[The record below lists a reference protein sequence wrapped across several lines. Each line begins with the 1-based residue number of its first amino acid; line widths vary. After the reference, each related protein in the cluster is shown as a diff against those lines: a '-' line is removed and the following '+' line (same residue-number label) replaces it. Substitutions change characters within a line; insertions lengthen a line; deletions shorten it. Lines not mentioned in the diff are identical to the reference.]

1 MNAAK
6 DCTLQEKLLRCAMA
20 LILAAGALLASVAA
34 SPAYAAPSTV
44 DVSIGGKIP
53 YGGFAT
59 TWMSADGN
67 IAYCAEPS
75 SPTPAP
81 GSYSTSPVPSGDV
94 TAAIWY
100 SFGSPG
106 FDASMFPGSWYDGGG
121 WDDAKYAAASHVLI
135 AYAYSGSESAAT
147 HGTSAEFA
155 SWAKSE
161 LIGGT
166 FAKMEAGA
174 GKVSA
179 GFEAFCVRTGG
190 GSQTLVSFS
199 WSAGGVKVAK
209 EDSEAG
215 AEPQGDASLDGASF
229 SVVNETGRYVLVGGK
244 YYADGEACATIKTA
258 PEGGSHVAATGADAL
273 PAGSYRIV
281 ESGAP
286 EGYDASDAPVAFT
299 VRAGEMRDLTGD
311 PVTDEVF
318 RGGVQVT
325 KSDKELQASEALAGS
340 GHKEAPGEH
349 PGLDGIEFTVTNRS
363 AHKVLVDGEW
373 REPGEAVA
381 TLTTAWND
389 EAGAYTAQ
397 TAANALPYGTYDV
410 RETATNGSYLLTDGE
425 PRTFEVRAAGEVVSA
440 SADGTALE
448 FRDQVVRNDLE
459 LSKKSESDNAGLMV
473 PFAIENAAT
482 GETHVLVTDRN
493 GDASTASSWNRHSRD
508 TNANDA
514 LLGHEGPIGAADMD
528 PKAGIWFSLGEDG
541 SSAPVDD
548 SLAALPYGAYTMTEL
563 RCDANEGLELIT
575 RSFWID
581 RDSTV
586 AKAVWMGLDDQEGPR
601 ISTTAKDGA
610 DGDKDVSADAEAKVV
625 DAVAYEGLKA
635 GEEYELSATLVDKAT
650 GEPVADASG
659 MPVGAKAEFAPALST
674 GSRDVEISFDASLL
688 GGRDLVVF
696 ESLRKDGAEVASH
709 ADLSDEGQTVHVA
722 VEVGTQA
729 ADAADGDQVIEAGK
743 AKVVDTVAYKGLVPG
758 ETYIAVGTL
767 MDKGTGEPF
776 LDKDGNEVTARTP
789 FEPEAPSGTVE
800 VTFERKFE
808 RGFNHHI
815 ARIGHHRMAIAPL
828 CLLTRYFNNFAF
840 GRDAFQRHSRRR
852 KIAHIGARVHN
863 SGTANGSRNALGE
876 FVARKARRARGFGN
890 RQIGGARLRDH
901 AIAFNTNRIQVFRQ
915 THHDAREA
923 PIGNKQIA
931 SQANDAHRSFSGTAC
946 ANYLGNLFGRLRRHH
961 NSCRAADAK
970 RYVRGHRF
978 SDAHIFGT
986 NDSTKRIEKR
996 LARHPFL
1003 FGHTNL
1009 LVEGAFTSSKGEHS
1023 SAQPIIQRSQI
1034 IVAALAQA
1042 RRSSPKTHRH
1052 MPRLLNATSI

>member
-135 AYAYSGSESAAT
+135 AYAYSGFESAAT

-166 FAKMEAGA
+166 FAKMKAGA

-209 EDSEAG
+209 TDSEAG

-229 SVVNETGRYVLVGGK
+229 FVVNETGRYVLVGGK
-244 YYADGEACATIKTA
+244 YYADGEVCATIKTA
-258 PEGGSHVAATGADAL
+258 PEDGSHVAATGADAL
-273 PAGSYRIV
+273 PAGNYRIV

-286 EGYDASDAPVAFT
+286 EGYDASDVPVAFT
-299 VRAGEMRDLTGD
+299 VKAGEVCDLTGD

-425 PRTFEVRAAGEVVSA
+425 PRTFEVRTGDEIVSA
-440 SADGTALE
+440 SADGAALE

-482 GETHVLVTDRN
+482 GEIHVLVTDRN
-493 GDASTASSWNRHSRD
+493 GDASTASSWNKHSRD

-514 LLGHEGPIGAADMD
+514 LLGHEGPIAAADMD

-650 GEPVADASG
+650 GEPVTDVSG
-659 MPVGAKAEFAPALST
+659 MPVEAKAEFAPALST
-674 GSRDVEISFDASLL
+674 GNQDVEISFDASLL

-722 VEVGTQA
+722 VEVSTQA

-800 VTFERKFE
+800 VTFEFDTEGLAEGDELVVFE
-808 RGFNHHI
+808 KVLDSAGNVVATHEDIDSAEQSVVVDNPDTPEVPEEPYAKTGADAPDGTGYAVAAGI
-815 ARIGHHRMAIAPL
+815 ALAA
-828 CLLTRYFNNFAF
+828 A
-840 GRDAFQRHSRRR
+840 A
-852 KIAHIGARVHN
+852 GA
-863 SGTANGSRNALGE
+863 
-876 FVARKARRARGFGN
+876 
-890 RQIGGARLRDH
+890 GGALAYRKRKT
-901 AIAFNTNRIQVFRQ
+901 A
-915 THHDAREA
+915 
-923 PIGNKQIA
+923 GA
-931 SQANDAHRSFSGTAC
+931 SKDTA
-946 ANYLGNLFGRLRRHH
+946 AEEP
-961 NSCRAADAK
+961 A
-970 RYVRGHRF
+970 
-978 SDAHIFGT
+978 
-986 NDSTKRIEKR
+986 EE
-996 LARHPFL
+996 P
-1003 FGHTNL
+1003 
-1009 LVEGAFTSSKGEHS
+1009 EE
-1023 SAQPIIQRSQI
+1023 
-1034 IVAALAQA
+1034 
-1042 RRSSPKTHRH
+1042 
-1052 MPRLLNATSI
+1052 

>member
-147 HGTSAEFA
+147 HGTSPEFA

-166 FAKMEAGA
+166 FAKMKAGA

-244 YYADGEACATIKTA
+244 YYADGEVCATIKTA
-258 PEGGSHVAATGADAL
+258 PEDGSHVAATGADAL
-273 PAGSYRIV
+273 PAGNYRIV

-286 EGYDASDAPVAFT
+286 EGYGASDASVAFA
-299 VRAGEMRDLTGD
+299 VKAGEVRDLTGD

-397 TAANALPYGTYDV
+397 TAGDALPYGTYDV

-425 PRTFEVRAAGEVVSA
+425 PRTFEVRTGGEIVSA
-440 SADGTALE
+440 SADGAALE

-459 LSKKSESDNAGLMV
+459 VSKKSESDNAGLMV

-514 LLGHEGPIGAADMD
+514 LLGHEGPIAAADMD
-528 PKAGIWFSLGEDG
+528 PEAGIWFSLGEDG

-563 RCDANEGLELIT
+563 RCEANEGLELIT
-575 RSFWID
+575 RIFWIE

-610 DGDKDVSADAEAKVV
+610 DGDKDVSADAVAKVV

-659 MPVGAKAEFAPALST
+659 KPVGAKAEFAPALST
-674 GSRDVEISFDASLL
+674 GSQDVEISFDASLL
-688 GGRDLVVF
+688 GSRDLVVF

-729 ADAADGDQVIEAGK
+729 ADAADGDQVIETGK

-800 VTFERKFE
+800 ATFEFDTEGLAEGDELVVFE
-808 RGFNHHI
+808 KVLDSAGDVVAAHEDIDSAEQSVVVDNPDTPEVPEEPYAKTGADAPDGTGYAVTAGI
-815 ARIGHHRMAIAPL
+815 ALAA
-828 CLLTRYFNNFAF
+828 A
-840 GRDAFQRHSRRR
+840 A
-852 KIAHIGARVHN
+852 GA
-863 SGTANGSRNALGE
+863 
-876 FVARKARRARGFGN
+876 
-890 RQIGGARLRDH
+890 GGALAYRKRKT
-901 AIAFNTNRIQVFRQ
+901 AGASK
-915 THHDAREA
+915 DA
-923 PIGNKQIA
+923 
-931 SQANDAHRSFSGTAC
+931 
-946 ANYLGNLFGRLRRHH
+946 
-961 NSCRAADAK
+961 AA
-970 RYVRGHRF
+970 
-978 SDAHIFGT
+978 
-986 NDSTKRIEKR
+986 EE
-996 LARHPFL
+996 P
-1003 FGHTNL
+1003 
-1009 LVEGAFTSSKGEHS
+1009 EE
-1023 SAQPIIQRSQI
+1023 
-1034 IVAALAQA
+1034 
-1042 RRSSPKTHRH
+1042 
-1052 MPRLLNATSI
+1052 

>member
-75 SPTPAP
+75 SPTPAA

-135 AYAYSGSESAAT
+135 AYAYSGSESAAV

-161 LIGGT
+161 LIGG
-166 FAKMEAGA
+166 AYSRMKAGA

-209 EDSEAG
+209 TDSVAG

-258 PEGGSHVAATGADAL
+258 PEDGSHVGATGTDAL
-273 PAGSYRIV
+273 PAGNYRIV

-286 EGYDASDAPVAFT
+286 EGYDASDASVAFT
-299 VRAGEMRDLTGD
+299 VKADEVADLTGD

-397 TAANALPYGTYDV
+397 TAADALPYGTYDV
-410 RETATNGSYLLTDGE
+410 RETSTNGSYLLTDGE
-425 PRTFEVRAAGEVVSA
+425 PRTFEVRAGGEIVSA
-440 SADGTALE
+440 SADGAALE

-514 LLGHEGPIGAADMD
+514 LLGHEGPIAAADMD

-586 AKAVWMGLDDQEGPR
+586 AKAVWMSLDDQEGPR

-674 GSRDVEISFDASLL
+674 GSQDVEISFDASLL

-776 LDKDGNEVTARTP
+776 LDKAGNEVTARTP

-800 VTFERKFE
+800 VTFEFDTEGLAEGDELVVFE
-808 RGFNHHI
+808 KVLDSAGNVVAAHEDIDSAEQSVVVDNPDTPEVPEEPYAKTGADAPDGTGYAVAAGI
-815 ARIGHHRMAIAPL
+815 ALAA
-828 CLLTRYFNNFAF
+828 A
-840 GRDAFQRHSRRR
+840 A
-852 KIAHIGARVHN
+852 GA
-863 SGTANGSRNALGE
+863 
-876 FVARKARRARGFGN
+876 
-890 RQIGGARLRDH
+890 GGALAYRKRKT
-901 AIAFNTNRIQVFRQ
+901 AGASK
-915 THHDAREA
+915 DA
-923 PIGNKQIA
+923 
-931 SQANDAHRSFSGTAC
+931 
-946 ANYLGNLFGRLRRHH
+946 
-961 NSCRAADAK
+961 
-970 RYVRGHRF
+970 
-978 SDAHIFGT
+978 
-986 NDSTKRIEKR
+986 
-996 LARHPFL
+996 
-1003 FGHTNL
+1003 
-1009 LVEGAFTSSKGEHS
+1009 
-1023 SAQPIIQRSQI
+1023 
-1034 IVAALAQA
+1034 
-1042 RRSSPKTHRH
+1042 
-1052 MPRLLNATSI
+1052 ATEEPAEEPEE

>member
-6 DCTLQEKLLRCAMA
+6 DCTLQERLLRCAMA

-81 GSYSTSPVPSGDV
+81 GPYSTSPVPSGDV

-135 AYAYSGSESAAT
+135 AYAYSGSESAAA

-166 FAKMEAGA
+166 FAKMKAGA

-229 SVVNETGRYVLVGGK
+229 SVVNETGRYVLVCGK
-244 YYADGEACATIKTA
+244 YYADGEVCATIKTA
-258 PEGGSHVAATGADAL
+258 PEDGSHVAATGAGAL

-286 EGYDASDAPVAFT
+286 EGYGASDAPVAFA
-299 VRAGEMRDLTGD
+299 VKAGEVADLTGD

-325 KSDKELQASEALAGS
+325 KSDKELQASEALAGN

-397 TAANALPYGTYDV
+397 TAANALPYGTMF
-410 RETATNGSYLLTDGE
+410 S
-425 PRTFEVRAAGEVVSA
+425 
-440 SADGTALE
+440 
-448 FRDQVVRNDLE
+448 FR
-459 LSKKSESDNAGLMV
+459 
-473 PFAIENAAT
+473 
-482 GETHVLVTDRN
+482 
-493 GDASTASSWNRHSRD
+493 
-508 TNANDA
+508 
-514 LLGHEGPIGAADMD
+514 
-528 PKAGIWFSLGEDG
+528 
-541 SSAPVDD
+541 
-548 SLAALPYGAYTMTEL
+548 
-563 RCDANEGLELIT
+563 
-575 RSFWID
+575 
-581 RDSTV
+581 
-586 AKAVWMGLDDQEGPR
+586 
-601 ISTTAKDGA
+601 
-610 DGDKDVSADAEAKVV
+610 
-625 DAVAYEGLKA
+625 
-635 GEEYELSATLVDKAT
+635 
-650 GEPVADASG
+650 
-659 MPVGAKAEFAPALST
+659 
-674 GSRDVEISFDASLL
+674 
-688 GGRDLVVF
+688 
-696 ESLRKDGAEVASH
+696 
-709 ADLSDEGQTVHVA
+709 
-722 VEVGTQA
+722 
-729 ADAADGDQVIEAGK
+729 
-743 AKVVDTVAYKGLVPG
+743 
-758 ETYIAVGTL
+758 
-767 MDKGTGEPF
+767 
-776 LDKDGNEVTARTP
+776 
-789 FEPEAPSGTVE
+789 PEW
-800 VTFERKFE
+800 
-808 RGFNHHI
+808 
-815 ARIGHHRMAIAPL
+815 
-828 CLLTRYFNNFAF
+828 
-840 GRDAFQRHSRRR
+840 
-852 KIAHIGARVHN
+852 
-863 SGTANGSRNALGE
+863 
-876 FVARKARRARGFGN
+876 
-890 RQIGGARLRDH
+890 
-901 AIAFNTNRIQVFRQ
+901 
-915 THHDAREA
+915 
-923 PIGNKQIA
+923 
-931 SQANDAHRSFSGTAC
+931 
-946 ANYLGNLFGRLRRHH
+946 
-961 NSCRAADAK
+961 
-970 RYVRGHRF
+970 
-978 SDAHIFGT
+978 
-986 NDSTKRIEKR
+986 
-996 LARHPFL
+996 
-1003 FGHTNL
+1003 
-1009 LVEGAFTSSKGEHS
+1009 
-1023 SAQPIIQRSQI
+1023 
-1034 IVAALAQA
+1034 
-1042 RRSSPKTHRH
+1042 
-1052 MPRLLNATSI
+1052 

>member
-20 LILAAGALLASVAA
+20 LVLAAGALLASVAA

-75 SPTPAP
+75 SPTPTA

-100 SFGSPG
+100 SLGSPG

-135 AYAYSGSESAAT
+135 AYAYSGSESAAM
-147 HGTSAEFA
+147 HGTSSEFA

-166 FAKMEAGA
+166 FAKMKAGA

-209 EDSEAG
+209 TDSEAG
-215 AEPQGDASLDGASF
+215 AEPQDDASLDGASF

-244 YYADGEACATIKTA
+244 YYADGEVCATIETA
-258 PEGGSHVAATGADAL
+258 PEDGSHVAATGAEAL
-273 PAGSYRIV
+273 PAGNYRIV

-286 EGYDASDAPVAFT
+286 EGYDASDASIALT
-299 VRAGEMRDLTGD
+299 VKGGEVRDLTGD

-340 GHKEAPGEH
+340 GHKEAPSEH
-349 PGLDGIEFTVTNRS
+349 PGLDGIEFAVTNRS
-363 AHKVLVDGEW
+363 AHRVLVDCEW
-373 REPGEAVA
+373 RGPGEAVA
-381 TLTTAWND
+381 SLTTAWND

-397 TAANALPYGTYDV
+397 TAADALPYGAYDV

-425 PRTFEVRAAGEVVSA
+425 PRTFEVRADGEVVSV
-440 SADGTALE
+440 SADGAALE

-459 LSKKSESDNAGLMV
+459 VSKKSEADDAGLMV
-473 PFAIENAAT
+473 PFAIENEAT

-493 GDASTASSWNRHSRD
+493 GDASTASSWSKHSSG

-514 LLGHEGPIGAADMD
+514 LLGHEGAIVAADMD

-563 RCDANEGLELIT
+563 RCEANEGLELIT
-575 RSFWID
+575 RSFWIE

-601 ISTTAKDGA
+601 ISTTARDGA

-635 GEEYELSATLVDKAT
+635 GE
-650 GEPVADASG
+650 PVADASG
-659 MPVGAKAEFAPALST
+659 KPVEAKAEFVPALST
-674 GSRDVEISFDASLL
+674 GSQDVEISFGASLL

-800 VTFERKFE
+800 VTFEFDTEGLAEGDELVVFE
-808 RGFNHHI
+808 KVLDSAEQSVVVDNPDTPEVPEEPYAKTG
-815 ARIGHHRMAIAPL
+815 AASKDQAP
-828 CLLTRYFNNFAF
+828 
-840 GRDAFQRHSRRR
+840 
-852 KIAHIGARVHN
+852 
-863 SGTANGSRNALGE
+863 E
-876 FVARKARRARGFGN
+876 
-890 RQIGGARLRDH
+890 
-901 AIAFNTNRIQVFRQ
+901 
-915 THHDAREA
+915 
-923 PIGNKQIA
+923 
-931 SQANDAHRSFSGTAC
+931 
-946 ANYLGNLFGRLRRHH
+946 
-961 NSCRAADAK
+961 ADA
-970 RYVRGHRF
+970 
-978 SDAHIFGT
+978 
-986 NDSTKRIEKR
+986 EE
-996 LARHPFL
+996 P
-1003 FGHTNL
+1003 
-1009 LVEGAFTSSKGEHS
+1009 EE
-1023 SAQPIIQRSQI
+1023 
-1034 IVAALAQA
+1034 
-1042 RRSSPKTHRH
+1042 
-1052 MPRLLNATSI
+1052 

>member
-75 SPTPAP
+75 SPTPAA

-121 WDDAKYAAASHVLI
+121 WDDAKYAAASHVII

-147 HGTSAEFA
+147 HGTSPEFA
-155 SWAKSE
+155 SWAKSK

-166 FAKMEAGA
+166 FAKMKAGA

-209 EDSEAG
+209 TDSEAG

-244 YYADGEACATIKTA
+244 YYADGEVCATIKTA
-258 PEGGSHVAATGADAL
+258 PEDGSHVAATGADAL
-273 PAGSYRIV
+273 PAGNYRIV

-286 EGYDASDAPVAFT
+286 EGYDASDASIAFT
-299 VRAGEMRDLTGD
+299 VKGGEVCDLTRV
-311 PVTDEVF
+311 PVTDEVV

-325 KSDKELQASEALAGS
+325 KSDKELQASEALAGN
-340 GHKEAPGEH
+340 GHAEAPGEH

-397 TAANALPYGTYDV
+397 TAADALPYGTYDV
-410 RETATNGSYLLTDGE
+410 RETTTNGSYLLTDRE
-425 PRTFEVRAAGEVVSA
+425 PRTFEVRTGGEVVIA
-440 SADGTALE
+440 SADGAALE

-459 LSKKSESDNAGLMV
+459 VSKKSEADNAGLMV

-514 LLGHEGPIGAADMD
+514 LLGHEGPIEPAEMD

-575 RSFWID
+575 RSFWVD

-610 DGDKDVSADAEAKVV
+610 DGDKDVSA
-625 DAVAYEGLKA
+625 
-635 GEEYELSATLVDKAT
+635 TLVDKAT

-659 MPVGAKAEFAPALST
+659 VPVEAKAEFAPALST
-674 GSRDVEISFDASLL
+674 GSQDVEIAFDASLL
-688 GGRDLVVF
+688 GGRDLVAF
-696 ESLRKDGAEVASH
+696 ESLRKDEAEVASH

-767 MDKGTGEPF
+767 MDKGAGEPF

-800 VTFERKFE
+800 VTFEFDTEGLAEGDELVVFEKVLDSAGNVVAAHEDIDSAEQSVVVDSPDTPEVPEEPYAKTGADAPDGAGYAVAAGIALAAAAGAGGALAYRK
-808 RGFNHHI
+808 
-815 ARIGHHRMAIAPL
+815 
-828 CLLTRYFNNFAF
+828 
-840 GRDAFQRHSRRR
+840 
-852 KIAHIGARVHN
+852 
-863 SGTANGSRNALGE
+863 
-876 FVARKARRARGFGN
+876 RKAAPGE
-890 RQIGGARLRDH
+890 D
-901 AIAFNTNRIQVFRQ
+901 
-915 THHDAREA
+915 EA
-923 PIGNKQIA
+923 A
-931 SQANDAHRSFSGTAC
+931 E
-946 ANYLGNLFGRLRRHH
+946 
-961 NSCRAADAK
+961 AD
-970 RYVRGHRF
+970 
-978 SDAHIFGT
+978 T
-986 NDSTKRIEKR
+986 EK
-996 LARHPFL
+996 P
-1003 FGHTNL
+1003 
-1009 LVEGAFTSSKGEHS
+1009 EE
-1023 SAQPIIQRSQI
+1023 
-1034 IVAALAQA
+1034 
-1042 RRSSPKTHRH
+1042 
-1052 MPRLLNATSI
+1052 

>member
-166 FAKMEAGA
+166 FAKMKAGA

-209 EDSEAG
+209 TDSEAG

-229 SVVNETGRYVLVGGK
+229 SIVNETGRYVLVGGK
-244 YYADGEACATIKTA
+244 YYADGEVCATIRTA
-258 PEGGSHVAATGADAL
+258 PEDGSHVAATGADAL
-273 PAGSYRIV
+273 PAGNYRIV

-286 EGYDASDAPVAFT
+286 EGYDASDVPVAFT
-299 VRAGEMRDLTGD
+299 VKGGEVCDLTAD
-311 PVTDEVF
+311 PVTDEVV

-325 KSDKELQASEALAGS
+325 KSDKELQASEALAGN
-340 GHKEAPGEH
+340 GHKEVPGEH

-425 PRTFEVRAAGEVVSA
+425 PRTFEVRTGDEIVSA
-440 SADGTALE
+440 SADGAALE

-482 GETHVLVTDRN
+482 GEIHVLVTDHN
-493 GDASTASSWNRHSRD
+493 GDASTASSWNKHSRD

-514 LLGHEGPIGAADMD
+514 LLGHEGPIAAADMD

-650 GEPVADASG
+650 GEPVTDVSG
-659 MPVGAKAEFAPALST
+659 MPVEAKAEFAPALST
-674 GSRDVEISFDASLL
+674 GNQDVEISFDASLL
-688 GGRDLVVF
+688 GGRDPVVF

-722 VEVGTQA
+722 VEVSTQA

-743 AKVVDTVAYKGLVPG
+743 AKVVDAVAYKGLVPG

-800 VTFERKFE
+800 VTFEFDTEGLAEGDELVVFE
-808 RGFNHHI
+808 KVLDSAGNVVAAHEDIDSAEQSVVVDNPDTPEVPEEPYAKTGADAPDGTGYAVAAGI
-815 ARIGHHRMAIAPL
+815 ALAA
-828 CLLTRYFNNFAF
+828 A
-840 GRDAFQRHSRRR
+840 A
-852 KIAHIGARVHN
+852 GA
-863 SGTANGSRNALGE
+863 
-876 FVARKARRARGFGN
+876 
-890 RQIGGARLRDH
+890 GGALAYRKRKT
-901 AIAFNTNRIQVFRQ
+901 A
-915 THHDAREA
+915 
-923 PIGNKQIA
+923 GA
-931 SQANDAHRSFSGTAC
+931 SKDTA
-946 ANYLGNLFGRLRRHH
+946 AEEP
-961 NSCRAADAK
+961 A
-970 RYVRGHRF
+970 
-978 SDAHIFGT
+978 
-986 NDSTKRIEKR
+986 EE
-996 LARHPFL
+996 P
-1003 FGHTNL
+1003 
-1009 LVEGAFTSSKGEHS
+1009 EE
-1023 SAQPIIQRSQI
+1023 
-1034 IVAALAQA
+1034 
-1042 RRSSPKTHRH
+1042 
-1052 MPRLLNATSI
+1052 

>member
-166 FAKMEAGA
+166 FAKMKAGA

-209 EDSEAG
+209 TDSEAG

-229 SVVNETGRYVLVGGK
+229 FVVNETGRYVLVGGK
-244 YYADGEACATIKTA
+244 YYADGEVCATIKTA
-258 PEGGSHVAATGADAL
+258 PEDGSHVAATGADAL
-273 PAGSYRIV
+273 PAGNYRIV

-286 EGYDASDAPVAFT
+286 EGYDASDVPVAFT
-299 VRAGEMRDLTGD
+299 VKAGEVCDLTGD

-325 KSDKELQASEALAGS
+325 KSDKELQASEALAGN
-340 GHKEAPGEH
+340 GHEEVPGEH

-425 PRTFEVRAAGEVVSA
+425 PRTFEVRTGDEIVSA
-440 SADGTALE
+440 SADGAALE

-482 GETHVLVTDRN
+482 GEIHVLVTDRN
-493 GDASTASSWNRHSRD
+493 GDASTASSWNKHSRD

-514 LLGHEGPIGAADMD
+514 LLGHEGPIAAADMD

-650 GEPVADASG
+650 GEPVTDVSGMPVEAKAEFAPALSTGNQDVEISFDASLLGGRDLVVFESLRKDGAEVASHADLSDEGQTVHVAVEVSTQAADAADGDQVIEAGKAKVVDAVAYEGLKAGEEYELSATLVDKATGEPVTDASG
-659 MPVGAKAEFAPALST
+659 KPVGAKAEFAPALST
-674 GSRDVEISFDASLL
+674 GSQDVEISFDASLL

-800 VTFERKFE
+800 VTFEFDTEGLAEGDELVVFE
-808 RGFNHHI
+808 KVLDSAGN
-815 ARIGHHRMAIAPL
+815 
-828 CLLTRYFNNFAF
+828 
-840 GRDAFQRHSRRR
+840 
-852 KIAHIGARVHN
+852 V
-863 SGTANGSRNALGE
+863 
-876 FVARKARRARGFGN
+876 VA
-890 RQIGGARLRDH
+890 
-901 AIAFNTNRIQVFRQ
+901 
-915 THHDAREA
+915 THEDIDSAEQSVVVDNPDTPEVPEEPYA
-923 PIGNKQIA
+923 KTG
-931 SQANDAHRSFSGTAC
+931 
-946 ANYLGNLFGRLRRHH
+946 
-961 NSCRAADAK
+961 ADAP
-970 RYVRGHRF
+970 
-978 SDAHIFGT
+978 DGT
-986 NDSTKRIEKR
+986 GY
-996 LARHPFL
+996 A
-1003 FGHTNL
+1003 
-1009 LVEGAFTSSKGEHS
+1009 
-1023 SAQPIIQRSQI
+1023 
-1034 IVAALAQA
+1034 VAAGIALAA
-1042 RRSSPKTHRH
+1042 AAGAGGVLAYRKRKTAGASKDAAAEE
-1052 MPRLLNATSI
+1052 PAEEPEE

>member
-166 FAKMEAGA
+166 FAKMKAGA

-199 WSAGGVKVAK
+199 WSTGGVKVAK
-209 EDSEAG
+209 TDSEAG

-244 YYADGEACATIKTA
+244 YYADGEVCATIKTA
-258 PEGGSHVAATGADAL
+258 PEDGSHVAATGADTL
-273 PAGSYRIV
+273 PAGNYRIV

-286 EGYDASDAPVAFT
+286 EGYDASDASVTFT
-299 VRAGEMRDLTGD
+299 VKADEVRDLT
-311 PVTDEVF
+311 
-318 RGGVQVT
+318 
-325 KSDKELQASEALAGS
+325 
-340 GHKEAPGEH
+340 
-349 PGLDGIEFTVTNRS
+349 
-363 AHKVLVDGEW
+363 
-373 REPGEAVA
+373 GEAVA

-397 TAANALPYGTYDV
+397 TAADALPYGTYDV

-425 PRTFEVRAAGEVVSA
+425 PRTFEVRAGGEIVSA
-440 SADGTALE
+440 SADGDALE

-459 LSKKSESDNAGLMV
+459 LSKKSEADNAGLMV

-482 GETHVLVTDRN
+482 GEIHVLVTDRN

-514 LLGHEGPIGAADMD
+514 LLGHEGPIAAADMD

-563 RCDANEGLELIT
+563 RCEANEGLELIT
-575 RSFWID
+575 RSFWIE

-635 GEEYELSATLVDKAT
+635 GEAYELSATLVDKAT

-659 MPVGAKAEFAPALST
+659 KPVEAKAQFEPALST
-674 GSRDVEISFDASLL
+674 GSHDVEISFDASLL

-758 ETYIAVGTL
+758 KTYIAVGTL

-800 VTFERKFE
+800 VTFEFDTEGLAEGDELVVFE
-808 RGFNHHI
+808 KVLDSAGNVVATHEDIDSAEQSVVVDNPDTPEVPEEPYAKTGADAPDGTGYAVAAGI
-815 ARIGHHRMAIAPL
+815 ALAA
-828 CLLTRYFNNFAF
+828 A
-840 GRDAFQRHSRRR
+840 A
-852 KIAHIGARVHN
+852 GA
-863 SGTANGSRNALGE
+863 
-876 FVARKARRARGFGN
+876 
-890 RQIGGARLRDH
+890 GGALAYRKRKT
-901 AIAFNTNRIQVFRQ
+901 AGASK
-915 THHDAREA
+915 DA
-923 PIGNKQIA
+923 
-931 SQANDAHRSFSGTAC
+931 
-946 ANYLGNLFGRLRRHH
+946 
-961 NSCRAADAK
+961 AAEEPA
-970 RYVRGHRF
+970 
-978 SDAHIFGT
+978 
-986 NDSTKRIEKR
+986 EE
-996 LARHPFL
+996 P
-1003 FGHTNL
+1003 
-1009 LVEGAFTSSKGEHS
+1009 EE
-1023 SAQPIIQRSQI
+1023 
-1034 IVAALAQA
+1034 
-1042 RRSSPKTHRH
+1042 
-1052 MPRLLNATSI
+1052 

>member
-166 FAKMEAGA
+166 FAKMKAGA

-209 EDSEAG
+209 TDSEAG

-244 YYADGEACATIKTA
+244 YYADGEVCATIKTA
-258 PEGGSHVAATGADAL
+258 PEDGSHVAATGADAL
-273 PAGSYRIV
+273 PAGNYRIV

-286 EGYDASDAPVAFT
+286 EGYDASDAPVTFT
-299 VRAGEMRDLTGD
+299 VKAGELRDLTGD

-425 PRTFEVRAAGEVVSA
+425 PRTFEVRTGDEIVSA
-440 SADGTALE
+440 SADGAALE

-459 LSKKSESDNAGLMV
+459 LSKKSESDNAGLKV

-482 GETHVLVTDRN
+482 GEIHVLVTDRN
-493 GDASTASSWNRHSRD
+493 GDASTASSWNKHSRD

-514 LLGHEGPIGAADMD
+514 LLGHEGPIAVADMD

-650 GEPVADASG
+650 GEPVTDASG
-659 MPVGAKAEFAPALST
+659 MPVEAKAEFAPALST

-743 AKVVDTVAYKGLVPG
+743 AKVVDAVAYKGLVPG

-800 VTFERKFE
+800 VTFEFDTEGLAEGDELVVFE
-808 RGFNHHI
+808 KVLDSAGNVVATHEDI
-815 ARIGHHRMAIAPL
+815 DSAEQSVVVDNPDTPEVPEEPYAKTGADAPDGTGYAVAAGL
-828 CLLTRYFNNFAF
+828 ALTVA
-840 GRDAFQRHSRRR
+840 A
-852 KIAHIGARVHN
+852 GA
-863 SGTANGSRNALGE
+863 
-876 FVARKARRARGFGN
+876 
-890 RQIGGARLRDH
+890 GGALAYRKRKT
-901 AIAFNTNRIQVFRQ
+901 AGASK
-915 THHDAREA
+915 DA
-923 PIGNKQIA
+923 
-931 SQANDAHRSFSGTAC
+931 TAEEP
-946 ANYLGNLFGRLRRHH
+946 A
-961 NSCRAADAK
+961 
-970 RYVRGHRF
+970 
-978 SDAHIFGT
+978 
-986 NDSTKRIEKR
+986 EE
-996 LARHPFL
+996 P
-1003 FGHTNL
+1003 
-1009 LVEGAFTSSKGEHS
+1009 EE
-1023 SAQPIIQRSQI
+1023 
-1034 IVAALAQA
+1034 
-1042 RRSSPKTHRH
+1042 
-1052 MPRLLNATSI
+1052 

>member
-166 FAKMEAGA
+166 FAKMKAGA

-209 EDSEAG
+209 TDSEAG

-229 SVVNETGRYVLVGGK
+229 SVVNETGRYVLVGGR

-258 PEGGSHVAATGADAL
+258 PEDGSHVAATGADAL
-273 PAGSYRIV
+273 PAGNYRIV

-299 VRAGEMRDLTGD
+299 VKAGEVRDLTGD

-363 AHKVLVDGEW
+363 AHTVLVDGEW

-397 TAANALPYGTYDV
+397 TAADALPYGTYDV

-440 SADGTALE
+440 SADGAALE

-493 GDASTASSWNRHSRD
+493 GDASTASSWNRHSTD

-514 LLGHEGPIGAADMD
+514 LLGHEGPIAADMD

-563 RCDANEGLELIT
+563 RCEANEGLELIT
-575 RSFWID
+575 RSFWIE

-635 GEEYELSATLVDKAT
+635 GEAYELSATLVDKAT

-659 MPVGAKAEFAPALST
+659 KPVEAKAEIAPALST
-674 GSRDVEISFDASLL
+674 GSQDVEIAFDASLL
-688 GGRDLVVF
+688 GGRDLVAF

-767 MDKGTGEPF
+767 MDKGHRRAVPRQGRQRGDRAHA
-776 LDKDGNEVTARTP
+776 LRARG
-789 FEPEAPSGTVE
+789 AL
-800 VTFERKFE
+800 RHR
-808 RGFNHHI
+808 RGDL
-815 ARIGHHRMAIAPL
+815 RVRHRGP
-828 CLLTRYFNNFAF
+828 
-840 GRDAFQRHSRRR
+840 GR
-852 KIAHIGARVHN
+852 G
-863 SGTANGSRNALGE
+863 
-876 FVARKARRARGFGN
+876 RRARRLREGPGLR
-890 RQIGGARLRDH
+890 RQRRCGPRGHRLRRAERRRGQPRHARGARGALRQDRGRRPRRHRLRRGRGHRSGSCGGRGRSARVPQAQGGRHKQGRGGRRACRRAGRIAAPHRHRTGGPGRSPGASPANGGGHEQRESRHGARRRRGAAGAGGARRP
-901 AIAFNTNRIQVFRQ
+901 AA
-915 THHDAREA
+915 AREEPVRGA
-923 PIGNKQIA
+923 RGARCGRGRGDGGARGGRRN
-931 SQANDAHRSFSGTAC
+931 R
-946 ANYLGNLFGRLRRHH
+946 LGRPSRLRRRMGA
-961 NSCRAADAK
+961 RA
-970 RYVRGHRF
+970 GHDR
-978 SDAHIFGT
+978 
-986 NDSTKRIEKR
+986 R
-996 LARHPFL
+996 LPDRPGPA
-1003 FGHTNL
+1003 GI
-1009 LVEGAFTSSKGEHS
+1009 A
-1023 SAQPIIQRSQI
+1023 
-1034 IVAALAQA
+1034 
-1042 RRSSPKTHRH
+1042 
-1052 MPRLLNATSI
+1052 RLLPHARC

>member
-6 DCTLQEKLLRCAMA
+6 DCTLQERLLRCAMA

-166 FAKMEAGA
+166 FAKMKAGA

-199 WSAGGVKVAK
+199 WSTGGVKVAK
-209 EDSEAG
+209 TDSEAG

-229 SVVNETGRYVLVGGK
+229 SVVNESGRYVLVGGK
-244 YYADGEACATIKTA
+244 YYADGESCATIKTA
-258 PEGGSHVAATGADAL
+258 PEDGSHVAATGADAL

-286 EGYDASDAPVAFT
+286 EGYGASDSSVAFT
-299 VRAGEMRDLTGD
+299 VKAGEVADLTGD

-340 GHKEAPGEH
+340 GHKEATGEH

-397 TAANALPYGTYDV
+397 TAADALPYGTYDV

-425 PRTFEVRAAGEVVSA
+425 PRTFEVRTGGEVVSA
-440 SADGTALE
+440 SADGAALE

-514 LLGHEGPIGAADMD
+514 LLGHEGPIEPAEMD

-575 RSFWID
+575 RSFWVD

-659 MPVGAKAEFAPALST
+659 VPVEAKAEFAPALST
-674 GSRDVEISFDASLL
+674 GSQDVEISFDASLL

-696 ESLRKDGAEVASH
+696 ESLRKDEAEVASH

-767 MDKGTGEPF
+767 MDKRTGEPF

-800 VTFERKFE
+800 VTFEFDTEGLAEGDELVVFEKVLDSAGNVVAAHEDIDSAEQSVVVDNPDTPEVPEEPYAKTGADAPDGTGYAVAAGIALAAAAGAGGALAYRK
-808 RGFNHHI
+808 
-815 ARIGHHRMAIAPL
+815 
-828 CLLTRYFNNFAF
+828 
-840 GRDAFQRHSRRR
+840 
-852 KIAHIGARVHN
+852 
-863 SGTANGSRNALGE
+863 
-876 FVARKARRARGFGN
+876 RKA
-890 RQIGGARLRDH
+890 
-901 AIAFNTNRIQVFRQ
+901 V
-915 THHDAREA
+915 
-923 PIGNKQIA
+923 
-931 SQANDAHRSFSGTAC
+931 
-946 ANYLGNLFGRLRRHH
+946 
-961 NSCRAADAK
+961 AA
-970 RYVRGHRF
+970 
-978 SDAHIFGT
+978 
-986 NDSTKRIEKR
+986 
-996 LARHPFL
+996 
-1003 FGHTNL
+1003 
-1009 LVEGAFTSSKGEHS
+1009 SKGE
-1023 SAQPIIQRSQI
+1023 
-1034 IVAALAQA
+1034 AAEE
-1042 RRSSPKTHRH
+1042 PVEK
-1052 MPRLLNATSI
+1052 PEE

>member
-166 FAKMEAGA
+166 FAKMKAGA

-209 EDSEAG
+209 TDSEAG

-229 SVVNETGRYVLVGGK
+229 FVVNETGRYVLVGGK
-244 YYADGEACATIKTA
+244 YYADGEVCATIKTA
-258 PEGGSHVAATGADAL
+258 PEDGSHVAATGADAL
-273 PAGSYRIV
+273 PAGNYRIV

-286 EGYDASDAPVAFT
+286 EGYDASDVPVAFT
-299 VRAGEMRDLTGD
+299 VKAGEVCDLTGD

-397 TAANALPYGTYDV
+397 TAADALPYGTYDV

-425 PRTFEVRAAGEVVSA
+425 PRTFEVRAGGEIVSA
-440 SADGTALE
+440 SADGAALE

-482 GETHVLVTDRN
+482 GEIHVLVTDRN
-493 GDASTASSWNRHSRD
+493 GDASTASSWNKHSRD

-514 LLGHEGPIGAADMD
+514 LLGHEGPIAAADMD

-650 GEPVADASG
+650 GEPVTDVSG
-659 MPVGAKAEFAPALST
+659 MPVEAKAEFAPALST
-674 GSRDVEISFDASLL
+674 GNQDVEISFDASLL

-722 VEVGTQA
+722 VEVSTQA

-800 VTFERKFE
+800 VTFEFDTEGLAEGDELVVFE
-808 RGFNHHI
+808 KVLDSAGNVVATHEDIDSAEQSVVVDNPDTPEVPEEPYAKTGADAPDGTGYAVAAGI
-815 ARIGHHRMAIAPL
+815 ALAA
-828 CLLTRYFNNFAF
+828 A
-840 GRDAFQRHSRRR
+840 A
-852 KIAHIGARVHN
+852 GA
-863 SGTANGSRNALGE
+863 
-876 FVARKARRARGFGN
+876 
-890 RQIGGARLRDH
+890 GGALAYRKRKT
-901 AIAFNTNRIQVFRQ
+901 A
-915 THHDAREA
+915 
-923 PIGNKQIA
+923 GA
-931 SQANDAHRSFSGTAC
+931 SKDTA
-946 ANYLGNLFGRLRRHH
+946 AEEP
-961 NSCRAADAK
+961 A
-970 RYVRGHRF
+970 
-978 SDAHIFGT
+978 
-986 NDSTKRIEKR
+986 EE
-996 LARHPFL
+996 P
-1003 FGHTNL
+1003 
-1009 LVEGAFTSSKGEHS
+1009 EE
-1023 SAQPIIQRSQI
+1023 
-1034 IVAALAQA
+1034 
-1042 RRSSPKTHRH
+1042 
-1052 MPRLLNATSI
+1052 

>member
-81 GSYSTSPVPSGDV
+81 GSYSTSPVPSADV

-166 FAKMEAGA
+166 FAKMKAGA

-215 AEPQGDASLDGASF
+215 AEPQGDASLDDASF
-229 SVVNETGRYVLVGGK
+229 SVVNETGRYVLVGGE
-244 YYADGEACATIKTA
+244 YYADGEVCATIKTA

-273 PAGSYRIV
+273 PAGNYRIV

-286 EGYDASDAPVAFT
+286 EGYDASDAPVAFA
-299 VRAGEMRDLTGD
+299 VKAGEVRDLTGD

-340 GHKEAPGEH
+340 GHKEVPGEH

-389 EAGAYTAQ
+389 EAGAYAAQ
-397 TAANALPYGTYDV
+397 TAADALPYGTYDV

-425 PRTFEVRAAGEVVSA
+425 PRTFEVRAAGE
-440 SADGTALE
+440 
-448 FRDQVVRNDLE
+448 
-459 LSKKSESDNAGLMV
+459 
-473 PFAIENAAT
+473 I
-482 GETHVLVTDRN
+482 HVLVTDRN

-514 LLGHEGPIGAADMD
+514 LLGHEGPIAAADMD

-575 RSFWID
+575 RSFWIE

-586 AKAVWMGLDDQEGPR
+586 AKAVWMGLDDQEEPR

-659 MPVGAKAEFAPALST
+659 MPVEAKAEFAPALST
-674 GSRDVEISFDASLL
+674 GSQDVEISFDASLL

-800 VTFERKFE
+800 VTFEFDTEGLAEGDELVVFEKVLDSAGNVVAAHEDIDSAEQSVVVDNPDTPEVPEEPYAKTGADAPDGTGYAVAAGIALAAAAGAGGTLAYRK
-808 RGFNHHI
+808 
-815 ARIGHHRMAIAPL
+815 
-828 CLLTRYFNNFAF
+828 
-840 GRDAFQRHSRRR
+840 
-852 KIAHIGARVHN
+852 
-863 SGTANGSRNALGE
+863 
-876 FVARKARRARGFGN
+876 RKAA
-890 RQIGGARLRDH
+890 GASKD
-901 AIAFNTNRIQVFRQ
+901 
-915 THHDAREA
+915 EA
-923 PIGNKQIA
+923 AEEPA
-931 SQANDAHRSFSGTAC
+931 
-946 ANYLGNLFGRLRRHH
+946 
-961 NSCRAADAK
+961 
-970 RYVRGHRF
+970 
-978 SDAHIFGT
+978 
-986 NDSTKRIEKR
+986 EE
-996 LARHPFL
+996 P
-1003 FGHTNL
+1003 
-1009 LVEGAFTSSKGEHS
+1009 EE
-1023 SAQPIIQRSQI
+1023 
-1034 IVAALAQA
+1034 
-1042 RRSSPKTHRH
+1042 
-1052 MPRLLNATSI
+1052 

>member
-75 SPTPAP
+75 SPTPVP
-81 GSYSTSPVPSGDV
+81 GSYSTSPVPNADV

-258 PEGGSHVAATGADAL
+258 PEDGSHVAATGADAL

-286 EGYDASDAPVAFT
+286 EGYDASDASVAFT

-363 AHKVLVDGEW
+363 VHKVLVDGKW
-373 REPGEAVA
+373 CEPGEAVA

-425 PRTFEVRAAGEVVSA
+425 PRTFEVRAAGEVVS
-440 SADGTALE
+440 
-448 FRDQVVRNDLE
+448 
-459 LSKKSESDNAGLMV
+459 
-473 PFAIENAAT
+473 
-482 GETHVLVTDRN
+482 
-493 GDASTASSWNRHSRD
+493 
-508 TNANDA
+508 
-514 LLGHEGPIGAADMD
+514 

-563 RCDANEGLELIT
+563 RCEANEGLELIT
-575 RSFWID
+575 RSFWIE

-586 AKAVWMGLDDQEGPR
+586 AKAAWMGLDDQEGPR

-659 MPVGAKAEFAPALST
+659 KSVGAKAEFAPALST
-674 GSRDVEISFDASLL
+674 GSQDVEISFDASLL

-729 ADAADGDQVIEAGK
+729 ADAADGDQVIEADK

-800 VTFERKFE
+800 VTFEFDTEGLAEGDELVVFE
-808 RGFNHHI
+808 KVLDSAGNVVAAHEDIDSAEQSVVVDNPDTPEVPEEPYAKTGADAPDGTGYAVAAGI
-815 ARIGHHRMAIAPL
+815 ALAA
-828 CLLTRYFNNFAF
+828 A
-840 GRDAFQRHSRRR
+840 A
-852 KIAHIGARVHN
+852 GA
-863 SGTANGSRNALGE
+863 
-876 FVARKARRARGFGN
+876 
-890 RQIGGARLRDH
+890 GGALAYRKRKT
-901 AIAFNTNRIQVFRQ
+901 AGASK
-915 THHDAREA
+915 DA
-923 PIGNKQIA
+923 
-931 SQANDAHRSFSGTAC
+931 
-946 ANYLGNLFGRLRRHH
+946 
-961 NSCRAADAK
+961 AAEEPA
-970 RYVRGHRF
+970 
-978 SDAHIFGT
+978 
-986 NDSTKRIEKR
+986 EE
-996 LARHPFL
+996 P
-1003 FGHTNL
+1003 
-1009 LVEGAFTSSKGEHS
+1009 EE
-1023 SAQPIIQRSQI
+1023 
-1034 IVAALAQA
+1034 
-1042 RRSSPKTHRH
+1042 
-1052 MPRLLNATSI
+1052 

>member
-166 FAKMEAGA
+166 FAKMKAGA

-209 EDSEAG
+209 TDSEAG

-229 SVVNETGRYVLVGGK
+229 FVVNETGRYVLVGGK
-244 YYADGEACATIKTA
+244 YYADGEVCATIKTA
-258 PEGGSHVAATGADAL
+258 PEDGSHVAATGADAL
-273 PAGSYRIV
+273 PAGNYRIV

-286 EGYDASDAPVAFT
+286 EGYDASDVPVAFT
-299 VRAGEMRDLTGD
+299 VKAGEVCDLTGD

-397 TAANALPYGTYDV
+397 TAADALPYGTYDV

-425 PRTFEVRAAGEVVSA
+425 PRTFEVRTGDEIVSA
-440 SADGTALE
+440 SADGAALE

-482 GETHVLVTDRN
+482 GEIHVLVTDRN

-514 LLGHEGPIGAADMD
+514 LLGHEGPIAAADMD

-650 GEPVADASG
+650 GEPVTDVSGMPVEAKAEFAPALSTGNQDVEISFDASLLGGRDLVVFESLRKDGAEVASHADLSDEGQTVHVAVEVSTQAADAADGDQVIEAGKAKVVDAVAYEGLKAGEEYELSATLVDKATGEPVTDASG
-659 MPVGAKAEFAPALST
+659 KPVGAKAEFAPALST
-674 GSRDVEISFDASLL
+674 GSQDVEISFDASLL

-800 VTFERKFE
+800 VTFEFDTEGLAEGDELVVFE
-808 RGFNHHI
+808 KVLDSAGN
-815 ARIGHHRMAIAPL
+815 
-828 CLLTRYFNNFAF
+828 
-840 GRDAFQRHSRRR
+840 
-852 KIAHIGARVHN
+852 V
-863 SGTANGSRNALGE
+863 
-876 FVARKARRARGFGN
+876 VA
-890 RQIGGARLRDH
+890 
-901 AIAFNTNRIQVFRQ
+901 
-915 THHDAREA
+915 THEDIDSAEQSVVVDNPDTPEVPEEPYA
-923 PIGNKQIA
+923 KTG
-931 SQANDAHRSFSGTAC
+931 
-946 ANYLGNLFGRLRRHH
+946 
-961 NSCRAADAK
+961 ADAP
-970 RYVRGHRF
+970 
-978 SDAHIFGT
+978 DGT
-986 NDSTKRIEKR
+986 GY
-996 LARHPFL
+996 A
-1003 FGHTNL
+1003 
-1009 LVEGAFTSSKGEHS
+1009 
-1023 SAQPIIQRSQI
+1023 
-1034 IVAALAQA
+1034 VAAGIALAA
-1042 RRSSPKTHRH
+1042 AAGAGGVLAYRKRKTAGASKDAAAEE
-1052 MPRLLNATSI
+1052 PAEEPEE

>member
-166 FAKMEAGA
+166 FAKMKAGA

-244 YYADGEACATIKTA
+244 YYADGEVCATIKTA
-258 PEGGSHVAATGADAL
+258 PEDGSHVAATGADAL
-273 PAGSYRIV
+273 PAGNYRIV

-286 EGYDASDAPVAFT
+286 EGYDASDASVAFT
-299 VRAGEMRDLTGD
+299 VKAGEVRDLTGD

-397 TAANALPYGTYDV
+397 TAADALPYGTYDV

-425 PRTFEVRAAGEVVSA
+425 PRTFEVRTGDEIVSA
-440 SADGTALE
+440 SADGAALE

-482 GETHVLVTDRN
+482 GEIHVLVTDRN

-514 LLGHEGPIGAADMD
+514 LLGHEGPIAAADMD

-575 RSFWID
+575 RSFWVD

-650 GEPVADASG
+650 GEPVADVSG
-659 MPVGAKAEFAPALST
+659 MPVEAKAEFAPALST

-743 AKVVDTVAYKGLVPG
+743 AKVVDAVAYEGLKAGEEYELSATLVDKATGEPVADASGKPVGAKAEFAPAISTGSQDVEISFDASLLGGRDLVVFESLRKDGAEVASHADLSDEGQTVHVAVEVGTQAADAADGDQVIETGKAKVVDTVAYKGLVPG

-800 VTFERKFE
+800 VTFEFDTEGLAEGDGLVVFEKVLDSAGNVVAAHEDIDSAEQSVVVDNPGTPEVPEDPYAKTGADAPDGTGYAVAAGIALAAAAGAGGALAYRK
-808 RGFNHHI
+808 
-815 ARIGHHRMAIAPL
+815 
-828 CLLTRYFNNFAF
+828 
-840 GRDAFQRHSRRR
+840 
-852 KIAHIGARVHN
+852 
-863 SGTANGSRNALGE
+863 
-876 FVARKARRARGFGN
+876 RKAA
-890 RQIGGARLRDH
+890 GASKD
-901 AIAFNTNRIQVFRQ
+901 
-915 THHDAREA
+915 EA
-923 PIGNKQIA
+923 AEEPA
-931 SQANDAHRSFSGTAC
+931 
-946 ANYLGNLFGRLRRHH
+946 
-961 NSCRAADAK
+961 
-970 RYVRGHRF
+970 
-978 SDAHIFGT
+978 
-986 NDSTKRIEKR
+986 EE
-996 LARHPFL
+996 P
-1003 FGHTNL
+1003 
-1009 LVEGAFTSSKGEHS
+1009 EE
-1023 SAQPIIQRSQI
+1023 
-1034 IVAALAQA
+1034 
-1042 RRSSPKTHRH
+1042 
-1052 MPRLLNATSI
+1052 

>member
-166 FAKMEAGA
+166 FAKMRAGA

-209 EDSEAG
+209 TDS
-215 AEPQGDASLDGASF
+215 
-229 SVVNETGRYVLVGGK
+229 
-244 YYADGEACATIKTA
+244 
-258 PEGGSHVAATGADAL
+258 
-273 PAGSYRIV
+273 

-286 EGYDASDAPVAFT
+286 EGYDASDASVAFT
-299 VRAGEMRDLTGD
+299 VKAGEVADLTGD

-397 TAANALPYGTYDV
+397 TAADALPYGTYDV

-425 PRTFEVRAAGEVVSA
+425 PRTFEVRAGGEIVSA
-440 SADGTALE
+440 SADGAALE

-459 LSKKSESDNAGLMV
+459 LSKKSEADNAGLMV
-473 PFAIENAAT
+473 PFAIENEAT

-493 GDASTASSWNRHSRD
+493 GDASTASSWNRHSSD

-548 SLAALPYGAYTMTEL
+548 SLAALPYGSYTMTEL
-563 RCDANEGLELIT
+563 RCEANEGLELIT
-575 RSFWID
+575 RSFWIE

-586 AKAVWMGLDDQEGPR
+586 TKAVWMGLDDQEGPR

-635 GEEYELSATLVDKAT
+635 DEEYELSATLVDKAT
-650 GEPVADASG
+650 DEPVADASG
-659 MPVGAKAEFAPALST
+659 MPVEAKAEFAPALST
-674 GSRDVEISFDASLL
+674 GSQEVEISFDASLL

-767 MDKGTGEPF
+767 MDKGTGDPF

-800 VTFERKFE
+800 VTFEFDTEGLAEGDELVVFE
-808 RGFNHHI
+808 KVLDSAGNVVATHEDIDSAEQSVVVDNPDTPEVPEEPYAKTGADAPDSTGYAVAAGI
-815 ARIGHHRMAIAPL
+815 ALAA
-828 CLLTRYFNNFAF
+828 A
-840 GRDAFQRHSRRR
+840 A
-852 KIAHIGARVHN
+852 GA
-863 SGTANGSRNALGE
+863 
-876 FVARKARRARGFGN
+876 
-890 RQIGGARLRDH
+890 GGALAYRKRKT
-901 AIAFNTNRIQVFRQ
+901 AGASK
-915 THHDAREA
+915 DA
-923 PIGNKQIA
+923 
-931 SQANDAHRSFSGTAC
+931 
-946 ANYLGNLFGRLRRHH
+946 
-961 NSCRAADAK
+961 AAEEPA
-970 RYVRGHRF
+970 
-978 SDAHIFGT
+978 
-986 NDSTKRIEKR
+986 EE
-996 LARHPFL
+996 P
-1003 FGHTNL
+1003 
-1009 LVEGAFTSSKGEHS
+1009 EE
-1023 SAQPIIQRSQI
+1023 
-1034 IVAALAQA
+1034 
-1042 RRSSPKTHRH
+1042 
-1052 MPRLLNATSI
+1052 

>member
-20 LILAAGALLASVAA
+20 LILAAGALLASVAT

-147 HGTSAEFA
+147 HGTSSEFA

-166 FAKMEAGA
+166 FAKMKAGA
-174 GKVSA
+174 GRVSA

-199 WSAGGVKVAK
+199 WSTGGVKVAK
-209 EDSEAG
+209 TDSEAG

-244 YYADGEACATIKTA
+244 YYADGEVCATIKTA
-258 PEGGSHVAATGADAL
+258 PEDGSHVAATGADAL
-273 PAGSYRIV
+273 PAGNYRIV

-286 EGYDASDAPVAFT
+286 EGYDASDASVAFT
-299 VRAGEMRDLTGD
+299 VKAGEVRDLTGD

-425 PRTFEVRAAGEVVSA
+425 PRTFEVRAGGEIVSA
-440 SADGTALE
+440 SADGAALE

-514 LLGHEGPIGAADMD
+514 LLGHEDPIAVADMD
-528 PKAGIWFSLGEDG
+528 PKAGIWFSLGEDD

-563 RCDANEGLELIT
+563 RCEANEGLELIT

-659 MPVGAKAEFAPALST
+659 MPVEAKAEFAPALST
-674 GSRDVEISFDASLL
+674 GSQDVEISFDASLL

-729 ADAADGDQVIEAGK
+729 ANAADGDQVIEAGK

-758 ETYIAVGTL
+758 KTYIAVGTL

-776 LDKDGNEVTARTP
+776 LDKDGNEVTAR
-789 FEPEAPSGTVE
+789 AL
-800 VTFERKFE
+800 RA
-808 RGFNHHI
+808 RG
-815 ARIGHHRMAIAPL
+815 ALRHRRGDLRVRHRGP
-828 CLLTRYFNNFAF
+828 
-840 GRDAFQRHSRRR
+840 GR
-852 KIAHIGARVHN
+852 G
-863 SGTANGSRNALGE
+863 
-876 FVARKARRARGFGN
+876 RRARRLREGPGLR
-890 RQIGGARLRDH
+890 RQRRCDPRGHRLRRAERRRGQPRHARGPRGALRQDRGRRPRRHRLRRGRGHRSGSCGGCGRSARVPQAQDGRRKQGRGSRRACRRAGRVAAPHRYRTGGPGRSPGASPANGGGHEQRESCHGARHCRGVAGDGGARRP
-901 AIAFNTNRIQVFRQ
+901 AA
-915 THHDAREA
+915 AREEPVRGA
-923 PIGNKQIA
+923 RGAYCGRGRDNGG
-931 SQANDAHRSFSGTAC
+931 SRDGRRHR
-946 ANYLGNLFGRLRRHH
+946 LGRPSRLRRRLGA
-961 NSCRAADAK
+961 RA
-970 RYVRGHRF
+970 GHDR
-978 SDAHIFGT
+978 
-986 NDSTKRIEKR
+986 R
-996 LARHPFL
+996 LPDRPGPA
-1003 FGHTNL
+1003 
-1009 LVEGAFTSSKGEHS
+1009 
-1023 SAQPIIQRSQI
+1023 
-1034 IVAALAQA
+1034 
-1042 RRSSPKTHRH
+1042 
-1052 MPRLLNATSI
+1052 

>member
-106 FDASMFPGSWYDGGG
+106 FDASMFPSSWYDGGG

-166 FAKMEAGA
+166 FAKMKAGA

-199 WSAGGVKVAK
+199 WSTGGVKVAK

-244 YYADGEACATIKTA
+244 YYADGEVCATIKTA
-258 PEGGSHVAATGADAL
+258 PEDGSHVAATGADAL
-273 PAGSYRIV
+273 PAGNYRIV

-286 EGYDASDAPVAFT
+286 EGYDASDASVAFT
-299 VRAGEMRDLTGD
+299 VKADEVRDLTGD

-425 PRTFEVRAAGEVVSA
+425 PRTFEVRTGGEIVSA
-440 SADGTALE
+440 SADGAALE

-493 GDASTASSWNRHSRD
+493 GDASTASSWNKHSRG

-514 LLGHEGPIGAADMD
+514 LLGHEGPIAAADMD

-650 GEPVADASG
+650 GEPVTDASG
-659 MPVGAKAEFAPALST
+659 MPVEAKAEFAPALST

-743 AKVVDTVAYKGLVPG
+743 TKVIDTVAYKGLVPG

-800 VTFERKFE
+800 VTFEFDTEGLAEGDELVVFE
-808 RGFNHHI
+808 KVLDSAGNVVATHEDIDSAEQSVVVDNPDTPEVPEEPYAKTGADAPDATGYAVAAGI
-815 ARIGHHRMAIAPL
+815 ALAA
-828 CLLTRYFNNFAF
+828 A
-840 GRDAFQRHSRRR
+840 A
-852 KIAHIGARVHN
+852 GA
-863 SGTANGSRNALGE
+863 
-876 FVARKARRARGFGN
+876 
-890 RQIGGARLRDH
+890 GGALAYRKRKTAGAGKD
-901 AIAFNTNRIQVFRQ
+901 
-915 THHDAREA
+915 EA
-923 PIGNKQIA
+923 AEEPA
-931 SQANDAHRSFSGTAC
+931 
-946 ANYLGNLFGRLRRHH
+946 
-961 NSCRAADAK
+961 
-970 RYVRGHRF
+970 
-978 SDAHIFGT
+978 
-986 NDSTKRIEKR
+986 EE
-996 LARHPFL
+996 P
-1003 FGHTNL
+1003 
-1009 LVEGAFTSSKGEHS
+1009 EE
-1023 SAQPIIQRSQI
+1023 
-1034 IVAALAQA
+1034 
-1042 RRSSPKTHRH
+1042 
-1052 MPRLLNATSI
+1052 